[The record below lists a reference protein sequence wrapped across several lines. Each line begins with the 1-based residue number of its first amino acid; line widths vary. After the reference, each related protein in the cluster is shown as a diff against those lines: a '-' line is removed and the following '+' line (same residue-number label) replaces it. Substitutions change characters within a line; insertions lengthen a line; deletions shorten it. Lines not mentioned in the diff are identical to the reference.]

1 MSFSSS
7 LEHAASLVTQNNQEC
22 AEGLGRGPSSKNLQW
37 SPAKYRS
44 LKIIHCNINGISTY
58 ASRIKLDA
66 ILDIAES
73 LEVQI
78 IALQETKLKKHAKLK
93 IKGYNI
99 IRSDGQEGGGLAFLV
114 RDINYRTI
122 DNPQFTDSEL
132 EIQRL
137 NVIWKGKNLNISNM
151 YHPPNQKSLPD
162 NLLDISESNLLVGDL
177 NAKHNSW
184 GNVINNKRG
193 VELHNLMDD
202 SAHLALNDGSP
213 TYSSHSYHTEEAL
226 DVSIV
231 SSDIFP
237 FCKWTV
243 LQDIGS
249 DHLPILVELKWKQMT
264 QLVKKKFWNFKKAN
278 WEKYGDTVDR
288 GLLSKPPIEC
298 RSIDDLDESWLSF
311 KKIIFKAA
319 GQAIPRGNYKRPSPF
334 FMHKSPLLQ
343 PLLKKRVDICR
354 EIKKSNNPSL
364 RSSLNKINAEI
375 KRTFIHLK
383 REKWK
388 ELCKSIDSHTPNTKL
403 WKLMKSLSITQP
415 QQEECNT
422 IIDDN
427 GQISSDNKTTANLL
441 GSYNQKTSKLTF
453 NAMDK
458 NTENYARKLVHGCR
472 SSEHGIPIFKEF
484 FTMQELNI
492 ALSTLDPSKSPGSDN
507 IHGQMISRL
516 SDWGKKSF
524 LEIFNLSWRLG
535 RLPRDWKKALIIP
548 IRKPS
553 KKSSDPESFR
563 PIALT
568 NFSCKLI
575 WKKLFLSDLLTI

>member
-1 MSFSSS
+1 MSFTSS

-22 AEGLGRGPSSKNLQW
+22 AEGLGRGPSSKNLQR

-58 ASRIKLDA
+58 ASRIKLYA

-78 IALQETKLKKHAKLK
+78 IALQETKLKEHAKLK

-99 IRSDGQEGGGLAFLV
+99 IRSDRQEGGGLAFLV
-114 RDINYRTI
+114 RDINYRTV
-122 DNPQFTDSEL
+122 DNPQFTDSKL

-177 NAKHNSW
+177 NAKHSSW
-184 GNVINNKRG
+184 GSVINNKRG

-249 DHLPILVELKWKQMT
+249 DHLPILVELKWKQIT

-278 WEKYGDTVDR
+278 WEKYRDTVDR

-334 FMHKSPLLQ
+334 LCINLHCF
-343 PLLKKRVDICR
+343 
-354 EIKKSNNPSL
+354 NP
-364 RSSLNKINAEI
+364 
-375 KRTFIHLK
+375 
-383 REKWK
+383 
-388 ELCKSIDSHTPNTKL
+388 C
-403 WKLMKSLSITQP
+403 
-415 QQEECNT
+415 
-422 IIDDN
+422 
-427 GQISSDNKTTANLL
+427 
-441 GSYNQKTSKLTF
+441 
-453 NAMDK
+453 
-458 NTENYARKLVHGCR
+458 
-472 SSEHGIPIFKEF
+472 
-484 FTMQELNI
+484 
-492 ALSTLDPSKSPGSDN
+492 
-507 IHGQMISRL
+507 
-516 SDWGKKSF
+516 
-524 LEIFNLSWRLG
+524 
-535 RLPRDWKKALIIP
+535 
-548 IRKPS
+548 
-553 KKSSDPESFR
+553 
-563 PIALT
+563 
-568 NFSCKLI
+568 
-575 WKKLFLSDLLTI
+575 

>member
-1 MSFSSS
+1 
-7 LEHAASLVTQNNQEC
+7 
-22 AEGLGRGPSSKNLQW
+22 
-37 SPAKYRS
+37 
-44 LKIIHCNINGISTY
+44 
-58 ASRIKLDA
+58 
-66 ILDIAES
+66 
-73 LEVQI
+73 
-78 IALQETKLKKHAKLK
+78 
-93 IKGYNI
+93 
-99 IRSDGQEGGGLAFLV
+99 
-114 RDINYRTI
+114 
-122 DNPQFTDSEL
+122 
-132 EIQRL
+132 
-137 NVIWKGKNLNISNM
+137 M

-177 NAKHNSW
+177 NAKHSSW
-184 GNVINNKRG
+184 GSVINNKRG

-249 DHLPILVELKWKQMT
+249 DHLPILVELKWKQLT
-264 QLVKKKFWNFKKAN
+264 QLVKKNFWNFKKAN
-278 WEKYGDTVDR
+278 WEKYRDTVDR
-288 GLLSKPPIEC
+288 GLLSKPPFEC

-334 FMHKSPLLQ
+334 FMQKSPLLQ

-388 ELCKSIDSHTPNTKL
+388 ELCKSIDAHTPNTKL

-415 QQEECNT
+415 QQEE
-422 IIDDN
+422 
-427 GQISSDNKTTANLL
+427 
-441 GSYNQKTSKLTF
+441 
-453 NAMDK
+453 
-458 NTENYARKLVHGCR
+458 
-472 SSEHGIPIFKEF
+472 
-484 FTMQELNI
+484 
-492 ALSTLDPSKSPGSDN
+492 
-507 IHGQMISRL
+507 
-516 SDWGKKSF
+516 
-524 LEIFNLSWRLG
+524 
-535 RLPRDWKKALIIP
+535 
-548 IRKPS
+548 
-553 KKSSDPESFR
+553 
-563 PIALT
+563 
-568 NFSCKLI
+568 
-575 WKKLFLSDLLTI
+575 